1 MGGLSSGTI
10 NTNTTVTFT
19 FTPTTT
25 TANFSVA
32 TTSSFNGTVTASVK
46 KTFPSKPVFAAENS
60 SGTVTA
66 EVRAPVSP
74 TNTVIG
80 VDAGGYI
87 STGTNNT
94 IFGYNANRNQ
104 FTTNNAVSIGSG
116 ATASNNLSVAIGTGS
131 SCSGGTAVAINGT
144 ASGTNSISINGI
156 ASANGAIAIGR
167 TSAAAGIN
175 QIVVGL
181 GTSGGGAYTTYM
193 GVAATSRT
201 HLYGSLTMGTDTT
214 SSGRLTVRGRG
225 NTSTTK
231 TAVFEDSG
239 GSDIMVVQDNGVVGI
254 GVTSPDASAKLEISS
269 TTQGVLFPRMTTTQR
284 DLISTPADGLVIYNT
299 TDNKLQV
306 RAAGAWV
313 DLH

>member
-1 MGGLSSGTI
+1 
-10 NTNTTVTFT
+10 
-19 FTPTTT
+19 
-25 TANFSVA
+25 
-32 TTSSFNGTVTASVK
+32 
-46 KTFPSKPVFAAENS
+46 
-60 SGTVTA
+60 
-66 EVRAPVSP
+66 
-74 TNTVIG
+74 
-80 VDAGGYI
+80 
-87 STGTNNT
+87 
-94 IFGYNANRNQ
+94 
-104 FTTNNAVSIGSG
+104 
-116 ATASNNLSVAIGTGS
+116 
-131 SCSGGTAVAINGT
+131 
-144 ASGTNSISINGI
+144 
-156 ASANGAIAIGR
+156 
-167 TSAAAGIN
+167 
-175 QIVVGL
+175 
-181 GTSGGGAYTTYM
+181 
-193 GVAATSRT
+193 
-201 HLYGSLTMGTDTT
+201 MGTDTT